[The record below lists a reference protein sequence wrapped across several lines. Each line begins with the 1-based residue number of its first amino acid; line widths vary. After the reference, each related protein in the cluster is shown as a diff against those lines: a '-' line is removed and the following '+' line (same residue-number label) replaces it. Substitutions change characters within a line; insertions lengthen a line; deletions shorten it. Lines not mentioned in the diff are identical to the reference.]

1 MVRPWVK
8 KALLILIAAFVV
20 AQIFPV
26 HRDNPPV
33 DASRTLYSTFPV
45 PADVHAIFERS
56 CSDCHSNQT
65 TWPWYSHFA
74 PVSWKVADDV
84 HQGRRHFSLSDW
96 GTYPAEKQQ
105 RKLGEICE
113 QVKTKEMPDQFYV
126 WVHSQ
131 AKLAPEERESVCKW
145 TRSAQAAMNA
155 PSPATQPPPSGGTQ

>member
-8 KALLILIAAFVV
+8 KAVLIAVAAFLL
-20 AQIFPV
+20 AQVFPV

-33 DASRTLYSTFPV
+33 DASKTIYSTFGV

-56 CSDCHSNQT
+56 CRDCHSSET

-113 QVKTKEMPDQFYV
+113 QVKTKEMPDQFYAM
-126 WVHSQ
+126 VHSQ
-131 AKLAPEERESVCKW
+131 AKLTPDERESICKW
-145 TRSAQAAMNA
+145 TQSAQATMSGA
-155 PSPATQPPPSGGTQ
+155 PAVQAGGAR